1 MLNVEEFVGSL
12 MTDFVG
18 YRWTD
23 GWMNKCM
30 NGLAA
35 YVDDCLVVYKLWL
48 SWLVMKLKKNRK
60 IYTTQLPP
68 LRPPTKATN

>member
-1 MLNVEEFVGSL
+1 MRVYNNFFSVLNVEEFVGSL

-48 SWLVMKLKKNRK
+48 SWLVMKLKKIEKYIQPNCH
-60 IYTTQLPP
+60 L
-68 LRPPTKATN
+68 